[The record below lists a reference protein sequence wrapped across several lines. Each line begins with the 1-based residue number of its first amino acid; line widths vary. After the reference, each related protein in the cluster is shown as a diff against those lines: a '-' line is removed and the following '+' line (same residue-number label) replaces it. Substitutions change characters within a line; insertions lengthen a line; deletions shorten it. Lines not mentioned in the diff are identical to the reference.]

1 MAGTWPRSHR
11 SCDAVQEGGPLNP
24 KQELFGVSSPS
35 PYPWDP
41 DRQAALGQAES
52 QLRVYCQCQEGWGS
66 RRLVGVSGGLT
77 GHCGAT
83 SGAAQGCRY
92 HSLPPGWCLSW
103 GAYPWMMVGVSWGFL
118 GVNLHQ

>member
-52 QLRVYCQCQEGWGS
+52 QLRVYCQCQEGWGIQEA
-66 RRLVGVSGGLT
+66 GGGLRRSDWT
-77 GHCGAT
+77 LWGHEWG
-83 SGAAQGCRY
+83 GPG
-92 HSLPPGWCLSW
+92 LPLPQSASW
-103 GAYPWMMVGVSWGFL
+103 LVPKLGAYPWMMVRVSWGFL